1 MRFEEKLRKQML
13 IQGLNQQRLSRA
25 SGVSDS
31 EVSRILGGKSQPGLE
46 NALKLARAVGVSLDY
61 LADDSVDEVPVAPA
75 APAPASPWD
84 EELLEIARE
93 VGMRNAA
100 HLLSNARFL
109 GVELALKRLLGVV
122 EKPVIEVGD
131 GAGVPQAARPPRA
144 NTA

>member
-1 MRFEEKLRKQML
+1 MRFDEKLRKQML

-46 NALKLARAVGVSLDY
+46 IALKLARAVGVSLDY
-61 LADDSVDEVPVAPA
+61 LADDSLDDEPPASAGASVAPQE
-75 APAPASPWD
+75 
-84 EELLEIARE
+84 EELLEIGRE
-93 VGMRNAA
+93 LGLRNAA
-100 HLLSNARFL
+100 NLLSNARFL
-109 GVELALKRLLGVV
+109 GVELAFRRLLGIV

-131 GAGVPQAARPPRA
+131 GGASVPGRPPRA

>member
-46 NALKLARAVGVSLDY
+46 NALKLAKAVGVSLDY
-61 LADDSVDEVPVAPA
+61 LADDTLDDEPQLPAPS
-75 APAPASPWD
+75 PASPWD

-93 VGMRNAA
+93 LGMRNAA
-100 HLLSNARFL
+100 YLLSNARFL

-131 GAGVPQAARPPRA
+131 GVSVPQSPRSPRA

>member
-1 MRFEEKLRKQML
+1 ML
-13 IQGLNQQRLSRA
+13 VQGLNQQRLSRA

-61 LADDSVDEVPVAPA
+61 LADDTLEEIPAAPA
-75 APAPASPWD
+75 APPTGSPWD

-93 VGMRNAA
+93 LGMRNAA

-122 EKPVIEVGD
+122 EKPIIEVGD
-131 GAGVPQAARPPRA
+131 GANAPQVPRSPRA